1 MYYNLSLSFR
11 YFDKSNLQVSYES
24 NQLLT
29 AYIQLGPLLSVPTA
43 TNLLS
48 EVLYTIPLM
57 NPTVVLPLNDVG
69 MHQSVPLVD
78 VMYIGVVDAP

>member
-1 MYYNLSLSFR
+1 MYYNLSLS
-11 YFDKSNLQVSYES
+11 VSFCKCHA
-24 NQLLT
+24 NQIYALT

-43 TNLLS
+43 TNLPS